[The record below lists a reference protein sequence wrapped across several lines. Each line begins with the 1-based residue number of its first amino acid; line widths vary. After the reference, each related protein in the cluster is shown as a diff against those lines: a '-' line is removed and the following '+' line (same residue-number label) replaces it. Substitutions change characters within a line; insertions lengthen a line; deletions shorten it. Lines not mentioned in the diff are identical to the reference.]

1 MSINIKT
8 TATENA
14 ILETAEKLFLS
25 KGFASTST
33 TEIAREV
40 GCNQAM
46 VHYYFRTKDR
56 LFEAIFE
63 KKVKMLATELV
74 QISNE
79 DIPFEEKLRKKVES
93 HFEMIERNHRLPFLF
108 FSEMN
113 SNPDRL
119 NSVREKI
126 SDLPK
131 AAIRLFE
138 KELNAEIEKGKVRPM
153 KIHDLLMTII
163 SLNMT
168 LFLAEPLF
176 KTITN
181 ISDHEYAQLV
191 KRRKQDNVD
200 IILKSIKP

>member
-1 MSINIKT
+1 MPISIKT
-8 TATENA
+8 TTENA
-14 ILETAEKLFLS
+14 ILLAAENLFLS

-46 VHYYFRTKDR
+46 VHYYFRTKER

-63 KKVKMLATELV
+63 KKVRMLASELV

-93 HFEMIERNHRLPFLF
+93 HFEMIEQNPRLPFLF

-113 SNPDRL
+113 SNPNRL
-119 NSVREKI
+119 ASIREKLA
-126 SDLPK
+126 DLPRE
-131 AAIRLFE
+131 AIQLFE
-138 KELNAEIEKGKVRPM
+138 KELSDEIDKGNVRPM
-153 KIHDLLMTII
+153 EIHDLLMTMI

-181 ISDHEYAQLV
+181 ISDEDYVNLV
-191 KRRKQDNVD
+191 KRRKKDNVE